1 MQFFANESYSRG
13 LTLWA
18 KSESATLVWGC
29 VRQSNCRTA
38 GREEKRAGVKEGAKP
53 ISSFLLAEVQKAQGV
68 IIRYSV
74 FTELQRDRG
83 VSTKMGEDA
92 ERICSREY

>member
-1 MQFFANESYSRG
+1 VQLSHGDVSDSPAIKIG
-13 LTLWA
+13 GQA
-18 KSESATLVWGC
+18 
-29 VRQSNCRTA
+29 NCRTA